1 MDDEEDEV
9 LARFLSQ
16 PAEHGVGD
24 EEPVNDSNAVVT
36 RPSWRA
42 RLRHFLFEK
51 EPSEYSTIMP
61 KKADGTFTRIFPF
74 NGNGKR

>member
-1 MDDEEDEV
+1 MPDEEDEV

-24 EEPVNDSNAVVT
+24 EEPAIDTSAAVSRV
-36 RPSWRA
+36 SWRA

-51 EPSEYSTIMP
+51 APSQYSTIMS
-61 KKADGTFTRIFPF
+61 KQADGTFTRIFPF
-74 NGNGKR
+74 NGNGRR